1 MQFVPQTK
9 ALVLVL
15 CTVMLGSTAFAQQPP
30 TTPVKTDP
38 SAKAEQQ
45 RSTPGTPAESKTDS
59 GEQSKSD
66 AANAKDQK
74 NPESD
79 VVPANQKKPV
89 GPPTTKTLAQPKD
102 IVAADELLAPP
113 PAPSGKVALMGGTVK
128 NIDQIRNRMEMSIY
142 GGGKM
147 KMFFDER
154 SHFFRDGVETTQ
166 LAIKKGDRIYVDTQL
181 DQGKIFARNVRLQSE
196 RPLASASGQVTAYNP
211 RTGELTL
218 SEPISARP
226 LMFRVLPTTAF
237 RQGDQPGS
245 AADLRNNA
253 IVRVTFIPVPG
264 KRSEIKEVELVA
276 IPGTKFTF
284 YGKLTHLDLRSGVM
298 AVENKSDSRLY
309 EVRFRPSPQ
318 TVTDDLVIGAEVNIV
333 AVFTGKDYTAESL
346 QVVRTAQG
354 QSLTN
359 DELK

>member
-1 MQFVPQTK
+1 MQLVPRAN
-9 ALVLVL
+9 ALTVVFGIVLL
-15 CTVMLGSTAFAQQPP
+15 ALMASAQQP
-30 TTPVKTDP
+30 TPSGVSATPDSDQKPAAKSAETKPEQKGTD
-38 SAKAEQQ
+38 AKE
-45 RSTPGTPAESKTDS
+45 
-59 GEQSKSD
+59 
-66 AANAKDQK
+66 QK

-79 VVPANQKKPV
+79 IVPVKEKKPL

-102 IVAADELLAPP
+102 VVAADELLAPP
-113 PAPSGKVALMGGTVK
+113 PPPTGKVALMGGTVK
-128 NIDQIRNRMEMSIY
+128 SIDQIRNRMEMSIF

-166 LAIKKGDRIYVDTQL
+166 LAVKKGDRVYVDSQL
-181 DQGKIFARNVRLQSE
+181 DQGKIFARNVRVQSE
-196 RPLASASGQVTAYNP
+196 RPIAAASGQVVAYNP
-211 RTGELTL
+211 RNGELTL
-218 SEPISARP
+218 SEPISAKP
-226 LMFRVLPTTAF
+226 LMFRVTPNTAF
-237 RQGDQPGS
+237 RHGDQPGS

-253 IVRVTFIPVPG
+253 IVRVTFLPVPG

-276 IPGTKFTF
+276 VPGTKFTF

-298 AVENKSDSRLY
+298 AVENRADSRLY

-333 AVFTGKDYTAESL
+333 AVFTGKDYTAETL
-346 QVVRTAQG
+346 QVIRTAQG
-354 QSLTN
+354 QPLAN